1 MSSKHIHIV
10 KLHWLWCVLL
20 FFYCQNPATA
30 SDPPNSLYPDWDHSV
45 APFALTERSGK
56 TVTPDDLR
64 GKVWVA
70 HFFFTRCLG
79 GCAVTTAHMSRLNG
93 LFEDS
98 PDIALVSITVDPE
111 HDTPEVLK
119 RHADQHFAGAQ
130 WLFLTAK
137 DKAQDIH
144 DVVQKSFFQTAGP
157 AQDKKHGFEFDH
169 SFALVVVDREG
180 KIRGYVDG
188 RKLDEVDHLERRVR
202 QLARG
207 RYVLPSVNATLN
219 GLCFALLVMGY
230 LAIRA
235 KQESL
240 HKFCM
245 LAALVVSIAFL
256 VCYLYFHFVVLE
268 GKPTRFRGEGL
279 VRYVYFAILIS
290 HTALA
295 AVVAPLALYTAYQG
309 LRDHRPRH
317 VKVARWTL
325 PIWLYVSLTGVVVYW
340 MLYHLYPPV

>member
-1 MSSKHIHIV
+1 M
-10 KLHWLWCVLL
+10 
-20 FFYCQNPATA
+20 
-30 SDPPNSLYPDWDHSV
+30 DDWGKAV
-45 APFALTERSGK
+45 APFALVERSGK
-56 TVTPDDLR
+56 TITPDDLR

-70 HFFFTRCLG
+70 HFFFTRCMG

-93 LFEDS
+93 LFEGS

-111 HDTPEVLK
+111 HDTPQVLK

-130 WLFLTAK
+130 WLFLTTK
-137 DKAQDIH
+137 DRDQDIH
-144 DVVQKSFFQTAGP
+144 DLVQKSFFQTAGP
-157 AQDKKHGFEFDH
+157 AKDKKAGFEFDH

-188 RKLDEVDHLERRVR
+188 RKLNEVDHLERRVR

-245 LAALVVSIAFL
+245 LAALLVSIAFL

-268 GKPTRFRGEGL
+268 GRPTRFRGEGL

-295 AVVAPLALYTAYQG
+295 AIVAPLALYVAYQG